1 MDPSVPEVAGQA
13 LTRQLSA
20 RVTPELHRMI
30 RMRCVELDVSHQ
42 EFVNAALE
50 MVLKAEID
58 PRSR

>member
-1 MDPSVPEVAGQA
+1 MDPSVPEAAGQA
-13 LTRQLSA
+13 LTRQLTA

-30 RMRCVELDVSHQ
+30 RMRCVELDVPHQ